1 MAAKVVQSRII
12 SINAYPINDKMNI
25 VLALFKVDKKEDDVM
40 AIRSLK
46 RDFLKLSNLS
56 LHENNNKKY
65 YVISGVK
72 SGHGVLYPLVKHNA
86 IPLLPYIAL
95 PNAESFIFLH
105 HDKSTI
111 DDIVDE
117 VSHKNKLEY
126 FDYKRISNG
135 NDIMRI
141 ITKNFNEIYLYD
153 LDDYERKVLKIAI
166 NMGYF
171 DWPKRVKI
179 DEIARELGVSK
190 PMISY
195 YLRKAS
201 RNIFDKMGLRRF

>member
-1 MAAKVVQSRII
+1 
-12 SINAYPINDKMNI
+12 MNI
-25 VLALFKVDKKEDDVM
+25 VLALFKVDKKENDSM
-40 AIRSLK
+40 AIKSLK
-46 RDFLKLSNLS
+46 KDFLKLSILP
-56 LHENNNKKY
+56 LYKDDNNKY
-65 YVISGVK
+65 YIISGVK
-72 SGHGVLYPLVKHNA
+72 SGHGVLHPLIKHGA
-86 IPLLPYIAL
+86 TPLLPIIAL

-111 DDIVDE
+111 DEIIDE
-117 VSHKNKLEY
+117 ISHKNKNKLEY

-135 NDIMRI
+135 SEIMRI

-201 RNIFDKMGLRRF
+201 RNIFDKMVL